1 MSTKIS
7 LSKIISIGG
16 KSGLFRVLNST
27 TSAIIAE
34 SLADGK
40 RGPVHHTQRVSSL
53 ADISIFTTDED
64 MPLQEVLEK
73 MKTHYEGAAA
83 PAPGD
88 GAALRT
94 EVVKFLPEYDKN
106 RVYDNDLKK
115 LFLWYNLLQ
124 SRNLLDFEAP
134 EE

>member
-1 MSTKIS
+1 METKTS

-16 KSGLFRVLNST
+16 KSGLYKVLNT
-27 TSAIIAE
+27 TSSVIIAE
-34 SLADGK
+34 SLVDGK

-53 ADISIFTTDED
+53 SDISIFTTDED

-73 MKTHYEGAAA
+73 MKTHYEGNAA
-83 PAPGD
+83 PPLKDA
-88 GAALRT
+88 AALRK
-94 EVVKFLPEYDKN
+94 EILKFLPEYDKE

-124 SRNLLDFEAP
+124 AKNMLDFEQP

>member
-1 MSTKIS
+1 M
-7 LSKIISIGG
+7 
-16 KSGLFRVLNST
+16 FRVLNST
-27 TSAIIAE
+27 SSAIIAE

-73 MKTHYEGAAA
+73 MKKHYDGGSA

-88 GAALRT
+88 GTALRA
-94 EVVKFLPEYDKN
+94 EVEKFLPEYDKV

-115 LFLWYNLLQ
+115 LFLWYNLLHA
-124 SRNLLDFEAP
+124 REMLDFEAP